1 MIKVANSQAEGGK
14 MNTYSTTILAD
25 LGYGDLTTE
34 GSTVTLTDAEV
45 HELANAVDGMVE
57 EIETARI

>member
-1 MIKVANSQAEGGK
+1 